1 MSFSRDW
8 TRYGMWRV
16 AGCTAIAAKPQV
28 QSRLVSGEE
37 FGRSCEYAPAA
48 LRFKPESAALESGL
62 ARHVAQSGAAWFASY
77 GDRVRSTLR
86 GGRGSANS
94 DILKYGRW
102 SGRIGDN

>member
-62 ARHVAQSGAAWFASY
+62 TRHVAQNGAAGYTTW
-77 GDRVRSTLR
+77 RTRQC
-86 GGRGSANS
+86 
-94 DILKYGRW
+94 K
-102 SGRIGDN
+102 